1 MMQNINPTTWAID
14 KAHSEILF
22 RVKHMVISS
31 VTGKFDVFDAR
42 IVASKPDFT
51 DMIAEFSA
59 EIDSINT
66 NEPQR
71 DAHLKSADFFD
82 AANHPKL
89 SFRST
94 GFGKT
99 EKGKYF
105 LSGEITIRGITKSI
119 TLNAE
124 FNGIIRDPWGM
135 TRAGFELTGKLNR
148 KEYGLHWS
156 VLTETGGMVASDEV
170 LLMLNIEVVRQ
181 D

>member
-89 SFRST
+89 SFRLT

-99 EKGKYF
+99 DKGKYF

>member
-1 MMQNINPTTWAID
+1 M
-14 KAHSEILF
+14 
-22 RVKHMVISS
+22 
-31 VTGKFDVFDAR
+31 
-42 IVASKPDFT
+42 
-51 DMIAEFSA
+51 
-59 EIDSINT
+59 
-66 NEPQR
+66 
-71 DAHLKSADFFD
+71 
-82 AANHPKL
+82 
-89 SFRST
+89 
-94 GFGKT
+94 
-99 EKGKYF
+99 
-105 LSGEITIRGITKSI
+105 EITIRGITKSI